1 MNFNILY
8 NDQKH
13 VYGKSNHQRPKLIQ
27 MKLASVTCSDICLY
41 IYKPNSHP

>member
-13 VYGKSNHQRPKLIQ
+13 VYGKSIKSPATKVDSNEISKCYL
-27 MKLASVTCSDICLY
+27 
-41 IYKPNSHP
+41 